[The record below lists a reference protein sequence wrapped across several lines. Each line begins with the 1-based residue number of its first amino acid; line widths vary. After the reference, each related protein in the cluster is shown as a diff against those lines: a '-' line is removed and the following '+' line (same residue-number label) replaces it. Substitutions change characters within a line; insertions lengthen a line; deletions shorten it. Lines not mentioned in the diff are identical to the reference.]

1 MAIPISNIQE
11 GCCDTDLS
19 QCTIIDGDS
28 LDRIGSTCDKI
39 IECSDKY
46 ILVEE
51 KSIILAFLNNC
62 CKEADINVDKE
73 YDFINKYKAINNGIE
88 YINISAIIDEIVRHM
103 NEDVKKRILSDTVV
117 DMISTSAKK
126 ASNTTDILN
135 KRYDNTKTSHMLT
148 FYLYCNSGKPI
159 DGIMSI
165 WLSRYKKNIFIE
177 CNALKTYL
185 QQRPC

>member
-1 MAIPISNIQE
+1 VAIPIANVE
-11 GCCDTDLS
+11 EACCDNDLS
-19 QCTIIDGDS
+19 QFTIIDGDA
-28 LDRIGSTCDKI
+28 LDEIGSTCDKI
-39 IECSDKY
+39 IECTDKY

-62 CKEADINVDKE
+62 CKEADINIDND
-73 YDFINKYKAINNGIE
+73 YNFINNYKSIHNGIE
-88 YINISAIIDEIVRHM
+88 YINISTIVDEIIHHM
-103 NEDVKKRILSDTVV
+103 NADVKKRILSDTVV

-135 KRYDNTKTSHMLT
+135 KQFNNTKTSDMRM

-159 DGIMSI
+159 DRIMSI

-177 CNALKTYL
+177 CNAFKNYL

>member
-1 MAIPISNIQE
+1 VAIPIANVKE
-11 GCCDTDLS
+11 ACCDNDLS
-19 QCTIIDGDS
+19 QFTIIDGDA
-28 LDRIGSTCDKI
+28 LDGIGSTCDKI
-39 IECSDKY
+39 IECTDKY

-62 CKEADINVDKE
+62 CKEASINLDN
-73 YDFINKYKAINNGIE
+73 DYKSIHAGIE
-88 YINISAIIDEIVRHM
+88 YINISTIVDEIIPHM

-135 KRYDNTKTSHMLT
+135 KQFNNAKTSDMQI

-159 DGIMSI
+159 DRIMSI
-165 WLSRYKKNIFIE
+165 WLSRYKTDIFIE
-177 CNALKTYL
+177 CNAFKNFL